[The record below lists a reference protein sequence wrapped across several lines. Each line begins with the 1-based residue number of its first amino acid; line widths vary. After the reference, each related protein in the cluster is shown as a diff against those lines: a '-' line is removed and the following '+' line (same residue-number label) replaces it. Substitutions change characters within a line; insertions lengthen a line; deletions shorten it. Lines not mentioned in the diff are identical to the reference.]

1 MTSKAFKTAKN
12 PVAKNSLQVAPI
24 RLGLARYLACRELS
38 LLVREE
44 EDLCPTPTHPQ
55 VIQEEATRRHSDG
68 LAEAQLSKKLSQES
82 ETTMALSCPLRR
94 HNTGLSLTDNE
105 SDSESNSESGSYK
118 SLPLCLEESCE
129 SSQHSAA
136 NEPKERSMTLS
147 TEESRVVQRSRL
159 GSIDEKVAQEFQS
172 KSEEEIQQARGRN
185 LARKSLELETKY
197 GHSLAQICSQIPMSD
212 SAYGYAVS
220 LFKGVVL
227 RIDAATSCSDPASL
241 SPGAKTLLAKL
252 YSNPSLFRDS
262 EKLFKVCVYEGYK
275 VIEDEYALYLED
287 FAKVAGLAKDELEEL
302 EAFVVC
308 DVMNF
313 HMLRLYAFDEQ
324 VSEEV
329 QLLRRLAAEQAH

>member
-1 MTSKAFKTAKN
+1 MTSNASHTAKN
-12 PVAKNSLQVAPI
+12 PVAKKPTQAPPI

-44 EDLCPTPTHPQ
+44 EDLCPTPSHPT
-55 VIQEEATRRHSDG
+55 VLLEETNRKQSDSQ
-68 LAEAQLSKKLSQES
+68 AEARLSKQNSQES

-94 HNTGLSLTDNE
+94 LNTGLSLTDNE
-105 SDSESNSESGSYK
+105 SDSETNSESGSYK

-129 SSQHSAA
+129 SSQHSAE

-159 GSIDEKVAQEFQS
+159 GSIDAIVAQEFQT
-172 KSEEEIQQARGRN
+172 KSEEEILQARERN
-185 LARKSLELETKY
+185 LARKALELEAKY
-197 GHSLAQICSQIPMSD
+197 SRGLAQICSQIPMSD

-220 LFKGVVL
+220 LFKSVVL
-227 RIDAATSCSDPASL
+227 RIDAATSCSDPAGL
-241 SPGAKTLLAKL
+241 APEAKALLAKL
-252 YSNPSLFRDS
+252 SSNPSLFRDS

-287 FAKVAGLAKDELEEL
+287 FAKVAGLAKDELAEL
-302 EAFVVC
+302 ETFVVC
-308 DVMNF
+308 DVMSF
-313 HMLRLYAFDEQ
+313 RMLRLYAFDEQ

-329 QLLRRLAAEQAH
+329 QLLKRLAAD